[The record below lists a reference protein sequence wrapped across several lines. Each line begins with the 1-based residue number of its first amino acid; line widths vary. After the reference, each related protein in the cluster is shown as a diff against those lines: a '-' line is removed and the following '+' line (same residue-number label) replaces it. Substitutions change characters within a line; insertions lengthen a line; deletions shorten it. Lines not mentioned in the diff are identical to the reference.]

1 VPITDPRNYAFA
13 GLRAASA
20 THHPHTRHHGPVL
33 RSLAPARRGLVLALV
48 ALVVLGVVAATAF
61 VAVRQVRGEAVAD
74 QARPGP
80 VVLVPGYGG
89 TVSDLD
95 PLVAEVRREGR
106 TAVVFRPSGDGTGDL
121 RTQAKRLAVLVERTL
136 REQHGPSVDLVGYSA
151 GGVIARL
158 YVRDEGGAAVVRRVL
173 TIGSPQHGTDVAQ
186 LAQDAVGSCP
196 TACEQ
201 LATDSELVRQ
211 LNAGDETP
219 DGPRWMTVRSTSD
232 RIVVP
237 TDTAELDG
245 AVNLTVQA
253 LCPGA
258 RTSHG
263 DLPGDPVTLRALT
276 ATLGTDRPTAP
287 TGVSC

>member
-1 VPITDPRNYAFA
+1 MLAN
-13 GLRAASA
+13 
-20 THHPHTRHHGPVL
+20 
-33 RSLAPARRGLVLALV
+33 LAPARRRLVLAIGALV
-48 ALVVLGVVAATAF
+48 AMALVAGILIVV
-61 VAVRQVRGEAVAD
+61 VSRIRGDTVAD
-74 QARPGP
+74 QSRRGP

-89 TVSDLD
+89 DVGDLD

-106 TAVVFRPSGDGTGDL
+106 TAVVFRPTNGGTGDL
-121 RTQAKRLAVLVERTL
+121 RTQAKLLADLVDRTL
-136 REQHGPSVDLVGYSA
+136 DKEDAASVDLVGYSA

-201 LATDSELVRQ
+201 LASDSDLVRR

-219 DGPRWMTVRSTSD
+219 DGPRWVTVRSSSD
-232 RIVVP
+232 TTVVP
-237 TDTAELDG
+237 TDTAELEG
-245 AVNLTVQA
+245 ALNLKVQD
-253 LCPGA
+253 LCLDA

-263 DLPGDPVTLRALT
+263 DLPGDPVTLGALT
-276 ATLGTDRPTAP
+276 GLLAKEPPVAP
-287 TGVSC
+287 TGLSC